1 MELEFKKY
9 PKLTNHYNIE
19 KERVFDKWMKELYY
33 SDEKID
39 GSNTQMAFLIENNKI
54 KDTKVGS
61 RNHFIEADDKNNI
74 AKVYSF
80 VDKVKEAIEFNI
92 DNLPKD
98 CVVRVF
104 GEIFGS
110 KIQQTKYDVTKDGNV
125 DYRIF
130 DVFIELPN
138 EDTYVLGQFDLYNL
152 LSKLDETSNYLS
164 NLFKSSNDSDT
175 LHDKLKHSL
184 LDKSHYGDILC
195 EGEVYHPLN
204 TFKYTY
210 GTTFP
215 VVKRKHKEFMEVSR
229 KHRKKKKKTNVAS
242 PELIELTDKVSD
254 YVTERRLD
262 NILSHGD
269 ISLEPKNIGL
279 LIKEMNKD
287 ITEEYLQENPDTD
300 ESLLE
305 QALRRLNK
313 DIALTIKNRIGM

>member
-19 KERVFDKWMKELYY
+19 KERVFDNWMEELYY

-92 DNLPKD
+92 DKLPKD

-104 GEIFGS
+104 GEIFGA

-130 DVFIELPN
+130 DVFVELPN
-138 EDTYVLGQFDLYNL
+138 DDTYVLGQSDLHNL
-152 LSKLDETSNYLS
+152 LVDLVGTTNYLS
-164 NLFKSSNDSDT
+164 NIYLSPEDSDT
-175 LHDKLKHSL
+175 LHDKLNHSL
-184 LDKSHYGDILC
+184 LDKSHYGNILC
-195 EGEVYHPLN
+195 EGEVYHPLD

-229 KHRKKKKKTNVAS
+229 KPRKKKKKSNVAS

-279 LIKEMNKD
+279 LIKEMHKD

-300 ESLLE
+300 KYLLG

>member
-9 PKLTNHYNIE
+9 PKLTNHYSIE
-19 KERVFDKWMKELYY
+19 KERIFDNWMGELYY

-54 KDTKVGS
+54 KDVKVGS

-80 VDKVKEAIEFNI
+80 VNKVKEAIEFNI
-92 DNLPKD
+92 ALLPKD

-104 GEIFGS
+104 GEIFGA

-130 DVFIELPN
+130 DVFVELPN
-138 EDTYVLGQFDLYNL
+138 DDTYVLGQGDLHKL
-152 LSKLDETSNYLS
+152 LINLDETTSYLKNIYLS
-164 NLFKSSNDSDT
+164 SSADT
-175 LHDKLKHSL
+175 LQDKLEHSL
-184 LDKSHYGDILC
+184 LDKSNYGDILC

-215 VVKRKHKEFMEVSR
+215 VVKRKHEEFMEVSR
-229 KHRKKKKKTNVAS
+229 KPRKKKKKTSVAS

-287 ITEEYLQENPDTD
+287 ISEEYLKENPDTD
-300 ESLLE
+300 QYLLG

>member
-19 KERVFDKWMKELYY
+19 KEHVFDNWMGELYY

-54 KDTKVGS
+54 KDIKVGS

-92 DNLPKD
+92 NLLPKD

-104 GEIFGS
+104 GEIFGA

-130 DVFIELPN
+130 DVFVELPN
-138 EDTYVLGQFDLYNL
+138 DDTYVLGQSDLHKL
-152 LSKLDETSNYLS
+152 LINLDETTSYLKNIYLS
-164 NLFKSSNDSDT
+164 SDADT
-175 LHDKLKHSL
+175 LQDKLEHSL

-215 VVKRKHKEFMEVSR
+215 VVKRKHEEFMEVSR
-229 KHRKKKKKTNVAS
+229 KPRKKRKSNVAS
-242 PELIELTDKVSD
+242 PELIELTDNVSD

-287 ITEEYLQENPDTD
+287 ISEEYLKENPDTD

>member
-19 KERVFDKWMKELYY
+19 KERVFDNWMKELYY

-54 KDTKVGS
+54 KDIKVGS

-92 DNLPKD
+92 DMLPKD

-104 GEIFGS
+104 GEIFGA

-130 DVFIELPN
+130 DVFVELPN
-138 EDTYVLGQFDLYNL
+138 DDIYVLGQYDLYNL
-152 LSKLDETSNYLS
+152 LSKLNETSNYLS
-164 NLFKSSNDSDT
+164 NLFKSSNDSDI
-175 LHDKLKHSL
+175 LHDKLNRSL

-229 KHRKKKKKTNVAS
+229 KPRKKKKKSNVAS
-242 PELIELTDKVSD
+242 PEFIELTDKVSD

-287 ITEEYLQENPDTD
+287 INEEYLKENPDTD

-313 DIALTIKNRIGM
+313 DIAFTVKNRMGM

>member
-19 KERVFDKWMKELYY
+19 KERVFDNWMEELYY

-61 RNHFIEADDKNNI
+61 RNRFIEDDDKNNI

-80 VDKVKEAIEFNI
+80 VNKVKEAIEFNI
-92 DNLPKD
+92 DKLPKD

-104 GEIFGS
+104 GEIFGA

-138 EDTYVLGQFDLYNL
+138 DDTYVLGQSDLHNL
-152 LSKLDETSNYLS
+152 LVDLVGTTNYLS
-164 NLFKSSNDSDT
+164 NIYLSSDDANT
-175 LHDKLKHSL
+175 LQDNLKHSL

-229 KHRKKKKKTNVAS
+229 KPRKKKKKINVAS

-279 LIKEMNKD
+279 LIKEMTKD

-300 ESLLE
+300 KYLLG
-305 QALRRLNK
+305 QALRCLNK
-313 DIALTIKNRIGM
+313 DIAFTIKNRIGM

>member
-19 KERVFDKWMKELYY
+19 KERVFDNWMGELYY

-61 RNHFIEADDKNNI
+61 RNRFIEADDKNNI

-80 VDKVKEAIEFNI
+80 VNKVKEAIEFNI
-92 DNLPKD
+92 DKLPKD

-104 GEIFGS
+104 GEIFGA

-138 EDTYVLGQFDLYNL
+138 DDTYVLGQSDLHNL
-152 LSKLDETSNYLS
+152 LVDLVGTTNYLS
-164 NLFKSSNDSDT
+164 NIYLSSDDANT
-175 LHDKLKHSL
+175 LQDNLKHSL

-229 KHRKKKKKTNVAS
+229 KPHKKKKKTNVAS

-269 ISLEPKNIGL
+269 ISLEPNNIGL
-279 LIKEMNKD
+279 LIKEMTKD

-300 ESLLE
+300 KYLLG

>member
-19 KERVFDKWMKELYY
+19 KERVFGNWMSELYY

-92 DNLPKD
+92 DKLPKD

-104 GEIFGS
+104 GEIFGA

-138 EDTYVLGQFDLYNL
+138 DDTYVLGQSDLHKL
-152 LSKLDETSNYLS
+152 LVNLDETTNYLK
-164 NLFKSSNDSDT
+164 NIYLSSDADT
-175 LHDKLKHSL
+175 LHDKLNHSL

-195 EGEVYHPLN
+195 EGEVYHPFN

-215 VVKRKHKEFMEVSR
+215 VVKRKHEEFMEVSR
-229 KHRKKKKKTNVAS
+229 KPRKKKKKTSVAS
-242 PELIELTDKVSD
+242 PELIELTDKVAD

-269 ISLEPKNIGL
+269 VSLEPKNIGL

-287 ITEEYLQENPDTD
+287 INEEYLKENPDTD
-300 ESLLE
+300 KSLLE

-313 DIALTIKNRIGM
+313 DIALTVKNRIGM

>member
-9 PKLTNHYNIE
+9 PKLTNHYNLE
-19 KERVFDKWMKELYY
+19 KEHVFDNKMGELYY

-92 DNLPKD
+92 DKLPKD

-104 GEIFGS
+104 GEIFGA

-138 EDTYVLGQFDLYNL
+138 DDTYVLGQSDLHKLLINL
-152 LSKLDETSNYLS
+152 DKTTSYLKNIYLS
-164 NLFKSSNDSDT
+164 SDADT
-175 LHDKLKHSL
+175 LQDKLEDSL

-195 EGEVYHPLN
+195 EGEVYHPLD

-215 VVKRKHKEFMEVSR
+215 VVKRKHEEFMEVSR
-229 KHRKKKKKTNVAS
+229 KPRKKKKKTSVAS
-242 PELIELTDKVSD
+242 PELIELTDKVAD

-269 ISLEPKNIGL
+269 ISLELKNIGL

-287 ITEEYLQENPDTD
+287 INEEYLKENPDTD
-300 ESLLE
+300 KSLLG

-313 DIALTIKNRIGM
+313 DIALTVKNRIGM

>member
-9 PKLTNHYNIE
+9 PKLTNHYNLE
-19 KERVFDKWMKELYY
+19 KEPVFGNKMGELYY

-92 DNLPKD
+92 NLLPKD

-104 GEIFGS
+104 GEIFGA

-138 EDTYVLGQFDLYNL
+138 DDTYVLGQSDLHKL
-152 LSKLDETSNYLS
+152 LANLDETTSYLKNIYLS
-164 NLFKSSNDSDT
+164 SGADT
-175 LHDKLKHSL
+175 LQDKLEHSL

-195 EGEVYHPLN
+195 EGEVYHPLD

-215 VVKRKHKEFMEVSR
+215 VVKRKHEEFMEVSR
-229 KHRKKKKKTNVAS
+229 KPRKKKKKSNVAN

-287 ITEEYLQENPDTD
+287 ISEEYLKENPDTD
-300 ESLLE
+300 QYLLG

-313 DIALTIKNRIGM
+313 DIALTVKNRIGM

>member
-19 KERVFDKWMKELYY
+19 KERVFDNWMGELYY

-54 KDTKVGS
+54 KDIKVGS
-61 RNHFIEADDKNNI
+61 RNHFIESDDKNNI
-74 AKVYSF
+74 AKVYFF

-92 DNLPKD
+92 NLLPKD
-98 CVVRVF
+98 CVIRVF
-104 GEIFGS
+104 GEIFGA
-110 KIQQTKYDVTKDGNV
+110 KIQKTKYDVTKNGNV

-130 DVFIELPN
+130 DVFVELPN
-138 EDTYVLGQFDLYNL
+138 DDTYVLGQYDLYNL

-164 NLFKSSNDSDT
+164 NLFKYSEDSDT
-175 LHDKLKHSL
+175 LHDKLNHSL

-215 VVKRKHKEFMEVSR
+215 VVKRKHEEFMEVSR
-229 KHRKKKKKTNVAS
+229 NPRKKKKKSNVAS

-262 NILSHGD
+262 NIVSHGD

-287 ITEEYLQENPDTD
+287 INEEYLKENPDTD

-313 DIALTIKNRIGM
+313 DIAITIKNRIGM

>member
-19 KERVFDKWMKELYY
+19 KERVFDNWMSELYY

-54 KDTKVGS
+54 KDIKVGS

-92 DNLPKD
+92 NLLPKD

-104 GEIFGS
+104 GEIFGA

-130 DVFIELPN
+130 DVFVELPN
-138 EDTYVLGQFDLYNL
+138 DDTYVLGQSDLHKL
-152 LSKLDETSNYLS
+152 LINLDETSNYLS
-164 NLFKSSNDSDT
+164 NLFKSSDDSDT
-175 LHDKLKHSL
+175 LQNKLNHSL

-210 GTTFP
+210 GTTLP
-215 VVKRKHKEFMEVSR
+215 VVKRKHEEFMEVSR
-229 KHRKKKKKTNVAS
+229 KPRKKKKKSNVAS

-287 ITEEYLQENPDTD
+287 INEEYLKENPDTD

-305 QALRRLNK
+305 QALRCLNK

>member
-9 PKLTNHYNIE
+9 PKLTNHYNLE
-19 KERVFDKWMKELYY
+19 KEPVFDNKMGELYY

-61 RNHFIEADDKNNI
+61 RNRFIEAEDKNNI

-92 DNLPKD
+92 DKLPKD

-104 GEIFGS
+104 GEIFGA

-130 DVFIELPN
+130 DVFVELPN
-138 EDTYVLGQFDLYNL
+138 DDTYVLGQSDLHKLLINL
-152 LSKLDETSNYLS
+152 DKTTSYLKNIYLS
-164 NLFKSSNDSDT
+164 SDADT
-175 LHDKLKHSL
+175 LQDKLEDSL

-195 EGEVYHPLN
+195 EGEVYHPLD

-215 VVKRKHKEFMEVSR
+215 VVKRKHEEFMEVSR
-229 KHRKKKKKTNVAS
+229 KPRKKKKRTKVAS
-242 PELIELTDKVSD
+242 PELIELTDKVAD

-269 ISLEPKNIGL
+269 ISLELKNIGL

-287 ITEEYLQENPDTD
+287 INEEYLKENPDTD

-313 DIALTIKNRIGM
+313 DIALTVKNRIGM

>member
-9 PKLTNHYNIE
+9 PKLTNHYNLE
-19 KERVFDKWMKELYY
+19 KEPVFDNKMGELYY

-61 RNHFIEADDKNNI
+61 RNRFIEAEDKNNI

-92 DNLPKD
+92 DKLPKD

-104 GEIFGS
+104 GEIFGA

-138 EDTYVLGQFDLYNL
+138 DDTYVLGQSDLHKLLANL
-152 LSKLDETSNYLS
+152 DKTTSYLKNIYLS
-164 NLFKSSNDSDT
+164 SDADT
-175 LHDKLKHSL
+175 LQDKLENSL

-195 EGEVYHPLN
+195 EGEVYHPLD

-210 GTTFP
+210 GNTFP
-215 VVKRKHKEFMEVSR
+215 VVKRKHEEFMEVSR
-229 KHRKKKKKTNVAS
+229 KPRKKKKRTKVAN

-287 ITEEYLQENPDTD
+287 ISEEYLKENPDTD
-300 ESLLE
+300 KSLLG

-313 DIALTIKNRIGM
+313 DIALTVKNRIGM

>member
-19 KERVFDKWMKELYY
+19 KERVFDNWMEEFYY

-61 RNHFIEADDKNNI
+61 RNRFIEADDKNNI

-92 DNLPKD
+92 DKLPKD

-104 GEIFGS
+104 GEIFGA

-130 DVFIELPN
+130 DVFVELPN

-152 LSKLDETSNYLS
+152 LSKLDETSNYLN

-175 LHDKLKHSL
+175 LHDKLNRSL

-215 VVKRKHKEFMEVSR
+215 VVKRKHEEFMEVSR
-229 KHRKKKKKTNVAS
+229 KPHKKKKKTNVAS

-279 LIKEMNKD
+279 LIKEMTKD

-300 ESLLE
+300 KYLLGK
-305 QALRRLNK
+305 ALRRLNK
-313 DIALTIKNRIGM
+313 DIALTIKNHIGM

>member
-9 PKLTNHYNIE
+9 PKLTNHYNLE
-19 KERVFDKWMKELYY
+19 KEPVFDNKMGELYY

-54 KDTKVGS
+54 KDIKVGS
-61 RNHFIEADDKNNI
+61 RNRFIEADDKNNI

-80 VDKVKEAIEFNI
+80 VAKVKEAIEFNI
-92 DNLPKD
+92 NLLPKD

-104 GEIFGS
+104 GEIFGA

-130 DVFIELPN
+130 DVFVELPN
-138 EDTYVLGQFDLYNL
+138 DDTYVLGQSDLHKLLINL
-152 LSKLDETSNYLS
+152 DKTTSYLKNIYLS
-164 NLFKSSNDSDT
+164 SDADT
-175 LHDKLKHSL
+175 LQDKLENSL

-195 EGEVYHPLN
+195 EGEVYHPLD

-210 GTTFP
+210 GNTFP
-215 VVKRKHKEFMEVSR
+215 VVKRKHEEFMEVSR
-229 KHRKKKKKTNVAS
+229 KPRKKKKRTKVAS
-242 PELIELTDKVSD
+242 PELIELTDKVAD

-287 ITEEYLQENPDTD
+287 INEEYLKENPDTD
-300 ESLLE
+300 KFLLG

-313 DIALTIKNRIGM
+313 DIALTVKNRIGM

>member
-19 KERVFDKWMKELYY
+19 KERVFDNWMEELYY

-61 RNHFIEADDKNNI
+61 RNRFIEADDKNNI

-80 VDKVKEAIEFNI
+80 VNKVKEAIEFNI
-92 DNLPKD
+92 DMLPKD

-175 LHDKLKHSL
+175 LYDKLKHSL

-229 KHRKKKKKTNVAS
+229 KPRKKKKKSNVAS

-300 ESLLE
+300 KYLLG

>member
-9 PKLTNHYNIE
+9 PKLTNHYNLE
-19 KERVFDKWMKELYY
+19 KEPVFDNKMGELYY

-92 DNLPKD
+92 DKLPKD

-104 GEIFGS
+104 GEIFGA

-130 DVFIELPN
+130 DVFVELPN
-138 EDTYVLGQFDLYNL
+138 DDTYVLGQSDLHKLLINL
-152 LSKLDETSNYLS
+152 DKTTSYLKNIYLS
-164 NLFKSSNDSDT
+164 SDADT
-175 LHDKLKHSL
+175 LQDKLEDSL

-195 EGEVYHPLN
+195 EGEVYHPLD

-215 VVKRKHKEFMEVSR
+215 VVKRKHEEFMEVSR
-229 KHRKKKKKTNVAS
+229 KPRKKKKKTSVAS
-242 PELIELTDKVSD
+242 PELIELTDKVAD

-287 ITEEYLQENPDTD
+287 ISEEYLKENPDTD
-300 ESLLE
+300 KSLLG

-313 DIALTIKNRIGM
+313 DIALTVKNRIGM

>member
-19 KERVFDKWMKELYY
+19 KERVFDNWMEELYY

-61 RNHFIEADDKNNI
+61 RNRFIEADDKNNI

-80 VDKVKEAIEFNI
+80 VSKVKEAIEFNI
-92 DNLPKD
+92 DKLPKD

-104 GEIFGS
+104 GEIFGA

-125 DYRIF
+125 DYHIF
-130 DVFIELPN
+130 DVFVELPN
-138 EDTYVLGQFDLYNL
+138 DDTYVLGKSDLHNL
-152 LSKLDETSNYLS
+152 LVDLVGTTNYLS
-164 NLFKSSNDSDT
+164 NIYLSSNNANT
-175 LHDKLKHSL
+175 LQDNLKNSL

-279 LIKEMNKD
+279 LIKEMTKD

-300 ESLLE
+300 KYLLGK
-305 QALRRLNK
+305 ALRRLNK
-313 DIALTIKNRIGM
+313 DIALTIKNHIGM

>member
-19 KERVFDKWMKELYY
+19 KERVFDNWMSELYY

-39 GSNTQMAFLIENNKI
+39 GSNTQMTFLIENNKI
-54 KDTKVGS
+54 KDIKVGS

-92 DNLPKD
+92 NLLPKD

-104 GEIFGS
+104 WEIFGA

-138 EDTYVLGQFDLYNL
+138 DDTYVLGQYDLYNL

-164 NLFKSSNDSDT
+164 NLFKFSEDSDT
-175 LHDKLKHSL
+175 LHDKLNHSL

-215 VVKRKHKEFMEVSR
+215 VVKRKHEEFMEVSR
-229 KHRKKKKKTNVAS
+229 KPWKKKKKTSVAS
-242 PELIELTDKVSD
+242 SELIELTDKVSD

-287 ITEEYLQENPDTD
+287 INEEYLKENPDTD

-313 DIALTIKNRIGM
+313 DIALTIKNRIGV

>member
-9 PKLTNHYNIE
+9 PKLTNHYNLE
-19 KERVFDKWMKELYY
+19 KEPVFDNKMGELYY

-92 DNLPKD
+92 DKLPKD

-104 GEIFGS
+104 GEIFGA

-138 EDTYVLGQFDLYNL
+138 DDTYVLGQSDLHKLLINL
-152 LSKLDETSNYLS
+152 DKTTSYLKNIYLS
-164 NLFKSSNDSDT
+164 SDADT
-175 LHDKLKHSL
+175 LQDKLEDSL

-195 EGEVYHPLN
+195 EGEVYHPLD

-215 VVKRKHKEFMEVSR
+215 VVKRKHEEFMEVSR
-229 KHRKKKKKTNVAS
+229 KPRKKKKRTKVAS
-242 PELIELTDKVSD
+242 PELIELTDKVAD

-269 ISLEPKNIGL
+269 ISLELKNIGL

-287 ITEEYLQENPDTD
+287 INEEYLKENPDTD
-300 ESLLE
+300 KSLLE

-313 DIALTIKNRIGM
+313 DIALTVKNRIGM

>member
-9 PKLTNHYNIE
+9 PKLTNHYNLE
-19 KERVFDKWMKELYY
+19 KEPVFDNWMEELYY

-92 DNLPKD
+92 DKLPKD

-104 GEIFGS
+104 GEIFGA

-138 EDTYVLGQFDLYNL
+138 DDTYVLGQSDLHNL
-152 LSKLDETSNYLS
+152 LVDLVGTTNYLS
-164 NLFKSSNDSDT
+164 NIYLSSDDANTLQDS
-175 LHDKLKHSL
+175 LKHSL

-195 EGEVYHPLN
+195 EGEVYHPLD

-215 VVKRKHKEFMEVSR
+215 VVKRKHEEFMEVSR
-229 KHRKKKKKTNVAS
+229 KPRKKKKKTSVAS
-242 PELIELTDKVSD
+242 PELIELTDNVSD

-269 ISLEPKNIGL
+269 ISPEPKNIGL

-287 ITEEYLQENPDTD
+287 ISEEYLKENPDTD
-300 ESLLE
+300 QSLLG

-313 DIALTIKNRIGM
+313 DIALTVKNHIGM

>member
-1 MELEFKKY
+1 MKLVFKKY
-9 PKLTNHYNIE
+9 PKLTNHYSIE
-19 KERVFDKWMKELYY
+19 KERVFDNLMEELYY

-54 KDTKVGS
+54 KDIKVGS
-61 RNHFIEADDKNNI
+61 RNRFIEADDKNNI

-92 DNLPKD
+92 DKLPKD

-104 GEIFGS
+104 GEIFGA

-130 DVFIELPN
+130 DVFVELPDD
-138 EDTYVLGQFDLYNL
+138 DTYVLGQADLHKL
-152 LSKLDETSNYLS
+152 LVNLDETTNYLK
-164 NLFKSSNDSDT
+164 NIYLSSGNDT
-175 LHDKLKHSL
+175 LQDKLNHSL

-215 VVKRKHKEFMEVSR
+215 VVKRKHEEFMEVSR
-229 KHRKKKKKTNVAS
+229 KPRKKKKKSNVAS

-287 ITEEYLQENPDTD
+287 INEEYLKENPDTD
-300 ESLLE
+300 KSLLE

>member
-9 PKLTNHYNIE
+9 PKLTNHYNLE
-19 KERVFDKWMKELYY
+19 KEPVFDNKMGELYY

-80 VDKVKEAIEFNI
+80 VAKVKEAIEFNI
-92 DNLPKD
+92 AQLPKD

-104 GEIFGS
+104 GEIFGA

-130 DVFIELPN
+130 DVFVELPN
-138 EDTYVLGQFDLYNL
+138 DDTYVLGQSDLHKLLINL
-152 LSKLDETSNYLS
+152 DKTTSYLKNIYLS
-164 NLFKSSNDSDT
+164 SDADT
-175 LHDKLKHSL
+175 LQDKLEDSL

-195 EGEVYHPLN
+195 EGEVYHPLD

-215 VVKRKHKEFMEVSR
+215 VVKRKHEEFMEVSR
-229 KHRKKKKKTNVAS
+229 KPRKKKKKTSVAS
-242 PELIELTDKVSD
+242 PELIELTDKVAD

-287 ITEEYLQENPDTD
+287 ISEEYLKENPDTD
-300 ESLLE
+300 KSLLG

-313 DIALTIKNRIGM
+313 DIALTVKNRIGM

>member
-1 MELEFKKY
+1 MKLEFKKY
-9 PKLTNHYNIE
+9 PKLTNHYNIK
-19 KERVFDKWMKELYY
+19 KERVFDNWMGELYY

-39 GSNTQMAFLIENNKI
+39 GSNTQMAFLIESNKI

-61 RNHFIEADDKNNI
+61 RNRFIEADDKNNI

-104 GEIFGS
+104 GEIFGA

-138 EDTYVLGQFDLYNL
+138 DGTYVLGQSDLHNL
-152 LSKLDETSNYLS
+152 LVDLVGTTNYLS
-164 NLFKSSNDSDT
+164 NIYLSSDDANT
-175 LHDKLKHSL
+175 LQDNLKHSL
-184 LDKSHYGDILC
+184 LDKSHYGNILC
-195 EGEVYHPLN
+195 EGEVYHPLD

-215 VVKRKHKEFMEVSR
+215 VVKRKHEEFMEVSR
-229 KHRKKKKKTNVAS
+229 KPRKKKKKTNVAS

-279 LIKEMNKD
+279 LIKEMAKD

-300 ESLLE
+300 KYLLG

>member
-19 KERVFDKWMKELYY
+19 KERVFDNWMEELYY

-92 DNLPKD
+92 DMLPKD

-104 GEIFGS
+104 GEIFGA

-138 EDTYVLGQFDLYNL
+138 DDTYVLGQSDLHNL
-152 LSKLDETSNYLS
+152 LIDLVGTTNYLS
-164 NLFKSSNDSDT
+164 NIYLSSDDANT
-175 LHDKLKHSL
+175 LQDNLKNSL

-229 KHRKKKKKTNVAS
+229 KPQKKKKKTNVAS

-287 ITEEYLQENPDTD
+287 INEEYLKENPDTD

-313 DIALTIKNRIGM
+313 DIALTIKNHIGM

>member
-19 KERVFDKWMKELYY
+19 KERVFDNWMEERYY

-54 KDTKVGS
+54 KDIKVGS

-80 VDKVKEAIEFNI
+80 VDKVKDAIEFNI
-92 DNLPKD
+92 DKLPKV

-104 GEIFGS
+104 GEIFGA

-130 DVFIELPN
+130 DVFVELPN
-138 EDTYVLGQFDLYNL
+138 DDTYVLGQSDLHKL
-152 LSKLDETSNYLS
+152 LINLDETTSYLKNIYLS
-164 NLFKSSNDSDT
+164 SDADT
-175 LHDKLKHSL
+175 LQDKLEHSL

-215 VVKRKHKEFMEVSR
+215 VVKRKHEEFMEVSR
-229 KHRKKKKKTNVAS
+229 KPRKKKRKSNVAS
-242 PELIELTDKVSD
+242 PELIELTDNVSD

-313 DIALTIKNRIGM
+313 DIALTIKNHIRM

>member
-19 KERVFDKWMKELYY
+19 KERVFDNWMEELYY

-54 KDTKVGS
+54 KDIKVGS

-80 VDKVKEAIEFNI
+80 VNKVKEAIEFNI
-92 DNLPKD
+92 DKLPKD

-104 GEIFGS
+104 GEIFGA

-130 DVFIELPN
+130 DVFVELPN

-152 LSKLDETSNYLS
+152 LSKLDETSNYLN

-175 LHDKLKHSL
+175 LHDKLNRSL

-229 KHRKKKKKTNVAS
+229 KPRKKEKKTNVAS

-279 LIKEMNKD
+279 LIKEMTKD

-300 ESLLE
+300 KYLLGK
-305 QALRRLNK
+305 ALRRLNK
-313 DIALTIKNRIGM
+313 DIALTIKNHIGM

>member
-9 PKLTNHYNIE
+9 PKLTNHYNLE
-19 KERVFDKWMKELYY
+19 KEPVFDNKMGELYY

-39 GSNTQMAFLIENNKI
+39 GSNTQMAFLIENSKI

-92 DNLPKD
+92 DKLPKD

-104 GEIFGS
+104 GEIFGA

-130 DVFIELPN
+130 DVFVELPN
-138 EDTYVLGQFDLYNL
+138 DDTYVLGQSDLHKLLINL
-152 LSKLDETSNYLS
+152 DKTTSYLKNIYLS
-164 NLFKSSNDSDT
+164 SDADT
-175 LHDKLKHSL
+175 LQDKLEDSL

-195 EGEVYHPLN
+195 EGEVYHPLD

-215 VVKRKHKEFMEVSR
+215 VVKRKHEEFMEVSR
-229 KHRKKKKKTNVAS
+229 KPRKKKKRTKVAS
-242 PELIELTDKVSD
+242 PELIELTDKVAD

-269 ISLEPKNIGL
+269 ISLELKNIGL

-287 ITEEYLQENPDTD
+287 INEEYLKENPDTD

-313 DIALTIKNRIGM
+313 DIAITVKNRIGM

>member
-19 KERVFDKWMKELYY
+19 KERVFDNWMEEFYY

-54 KDTKVGS
+54 KDIKVGS

-80 VDKVKEAIEFNI
+80 VNKVKEAIEFNI
-92 DNLPKD
+92 DMLPKD

-152 LSKLDETSNYLS
+152 LSKLDETSNYLN
-164 NLFKSSNDSDT
+164 NLFKSSNNSDT
-175 LHDKLKHSL
+175 LHDKLNRSL

-229 KHRKKKKKTNVAS
+229 KPRKKKKKTNVAS

-279 LIKEMNKD
+279 LIKEMTKD

-300 ESLLE
+300 KYLLG
-305 QALRRLNK
+305 QALRRLTK
-313 DIALTIKNRIGM
+313 DIALTIKNHIGM

>member
-19 KERVFDKWMKELYY
+19 KERVFDNWMEELYY

-54 KDTKVGS
+54 KDIKVGS

-80 VDKVKEAIEFNI
+80 VNKVKEAIEFNI
-92 DNLPKD
+92 DKLPKD

-104 GEIFGS
+104 GEIFGA

-130 DVFIELPN
+130 DVFVELPN

-152 LSKLDETSNYLS
+152 LSKLDETSNYLN
-164 NLFKSSNDSDT
+164 NLFKSSNNSDT
-175 LHDKLKHSL
+175 LHDKLNRSL

-229 KHRKKKKKTNVAS
+229 KPRKKKKKTNVAS

-279 LIKEMNKD
+279 LIKEMTKD

-300 ESLLE
+300 KYLLG
-305 QALRRLNK
+305 QALRRLTK
-313 DIALTIKNRIGM
+313 DIALTIKNHIGM

>member
-9 PKLTNHYNIE
+9 PKLTNHYNLE
-19 KERVFDKWMKELYY
+19 KEHVFDNKMGELYY

-92 DNLPKD
+92 DKLPKD

-104 GEIFGS
+104 GEIFGA

-130 DVFIELPN
+130 DVFVELPN
-138 EDTYVLGQFDLYNL
+138 DDTYVLGQSDLHKLLANL
-152 LSKLDETSNYLS
+152 DKTTSYLKNIYLS
-164 NLFKSSNDSDT
+164 SDADT
-175 LHDKLKHSL
+175 LQDKLEDSL

-195 EGEVYHPLN
+195 EGEVYHPLD

-215 VVKRKHKEFMEVSR
+215 VVKRKHEEFMEVSR
-229 KHRKKKKKTNVAS
+229 KPRKKKKRTKVAS
-242 PELIELTDKVSD
+242 PELIELTDKVAD

-269 ISLEPKNIGL
+269 ISLELKNIGL

-287 ITEEYLQENPDTD
+287 INEEYLKENPDTD

-313 DIALTIKNRIGM
+313 DIALTVKNRIGM

>member
-19 KERVFDKWMKELYY
+19 KERVFDNWMEEFYY

-54 KDTKVGS
+54 KDIKVGS

-80 VDKVKEAIEFNI
+80 VNKVKEAIEFNI
-92 DNLPKD
+92 DKLPKD

-104 GEIFGS
+104 GEIFGA

-130 DVFIELPN
+130 DVFVELPN

-152 LSKLDETSNYLS
+152 LSKLDETSNYLN
-164 NLFKSSNDSDT
+164 NLFKSSNNSDT
-175 LHDKLKHSL
+175 LHDKLNRSL

-229 KHRKKKKKTNVAS
+229 KPRKKKKKTNVAS

-279 LIKEMNKD
+279 LIKEMTKD

-300 ESLLE
+300 KYLLG
-305 QALRRLNK
+305 QALRRLTK
-313 DIALTIKNRIGM
+313 DIALTIKNHIGM

>member
-19 KERVFDKWMKELYY
+19 KEHVFDNWMGELYY

-54 KDTKVGS
+54 KDIKVGS

-92 DNLPKD
+92 NLLPKD

-104 GEIFGS
+104 GEIFGA
-110 KIQQTKYDVTKDGNV
+110 KIQQTKYDVTKDGNA

-130 DVFIELPN
+130 DVFVELPN
-138 EDTYVLGQFDLYNL
+138 DDTYVLGQSDLHKL
-152 LSKLDETSNYLS
+152 LINLDETTSYLKNIYLS
-164 NLFKSSNDSDT
+164 SDADT
-175 LHDKLKHSL
+175 LHDKLNHSL

-215 VVKRKHKEFMEVSR
+215 VVKRKHEEFMEVSR
-229 KHRKKKKKTNVAS
+229 KPRKKKKKSNVAS

-287 ITEEYLQENPDTD
+287 INEEYLKENPDTD

-313 DIALTIKNRIGM
+313 DIALTIKNHIGM

>member
-9 PKLTNHYNIE
+9 PKLTNHYNLE
-19 KERVFDKWMKELYY
+19 KEPVFDNKMGELYY

-61 RNHFIEADDKNNI
+61 RNRFIEAEDKNNI

-92 DNLPKD
+92 DKLPKD

-104 GEIFGS
+104 GEIFGA

-138 EDTYVLGQFDLYNL
+138 DDTYVLGQSDLHKLLINL
-152 LSKLDETSNYLS
+152 DKTTSYLKNIYLS
-164 NLFKSSNDSDT
+164 SDADT
-175 LHDKLKHSL
+175 LQDKLEDSL

-195 EGEVYHPLN
+195 EGEVYHPLD

-215 VVKRKHKEFMEVSR
+215 VVKRKHEEFMEVSR
-229 KHRKKKKKTNVAS
+229 KPRKKKKRTKVAS
-242 PELIELTDKVSD
+242 PELIELTDKVAD

-269 ISLEPKNIGL
+269 ISLELKNIGL

-287 ITEEYLQENPDTD
+287 INEEYLKENPDTD

-313 DIALTIKNRIGM
+313 DIALTVKNRIGM

>member
-19 KERVFDKWMKELYY
+19 KEHVFDNWMGELYY

-39 GSNTQMAFLIENNKI
+39 GSNTQMEFLIENNKI
-54 KDTKVGS
+54 KDIKVGS

-80 VDKVKEAIEFNI
+80 VDKVKDAIEFNI
-92 DNLPKD
+92 DKLPKV

-104 GEIFGS
+104 GEIFGA

-130 DVFIELPN
+130 DVFVELPN
-138 EDTYVLGQFDLYNL
+138 DDTYVLGQSDLHKL
-152 LSKLDETSNYLS
+152 LINLDETTSYLKNIYLS
-164 NLFKSSNDSDT
+164 SDADT
-175 LHDKLKHSL
+175 LQDKLEHSL

-215 VVKRKHKEFMEVSR
+215 VVKRKHEEFMEVSR
-229 KHRKKKKKTNVAS
+229 KPRKKKKKSNVAG

-287 ITEEYLQENPDTD
+287 INEEYLKENPDTD

>member
-1 MELEFKKY
+1 MKLEFKKY
-9 PKLTNHYNIE
+9 PKLTNHYNIK
-19 KERVFDKWMKELYY
+19 KERVFDNWMGELYY

-61 RNHFIEADDKNNI
+61 RNRFIEAEDKNNI

-92 DNLPKD
+92 DKLPKD

-104 GEIFGS
+104 GEIFGA

-130 DVFIELPN
+130 DVFVELPN
-138 EDTYVLGQFDLYNL
+138 DDTYVLGQSDLHKLLINL
-152 LSKLDETSNYLS
+152 DKTTSYLKNIYLS
-164 NLFKSSNDSDT
+164 SDADT
-175 LHDKLKHSL
+175 LQDKLEDSL

-195 EGEVYHPLN
+195 EGEVYHPLD

-215 VVKRKHKEFMEVSR
+215 VVKRKHEEFMEVSR
-229 KHRKKKKKTNVAS
+229 KPRKKKKRTKVAS
-242 PELIELTDKVSD
+242 PELIELTDKVAD

-269 ISLEPKNIGL
+269 ISLELKNIGL

-287 ITEEYLQENPDTD
+287 INEEYLKENPDTD

-313 DIALTIKNRIGM
+313 DIALTVKNRIGM

>member
-19 KERVFDKWMKELYY
+19 KERVFDNWMEELYY

-80 VDKVKEAIEFNI
+80 VNKVKEAIEFNI
-92 DNLPKD
+92 DKLPKD

-104 GEIFGS
+104 GEIFGA

-130 DVFIELPN
+130 DVFVELPN
-138 EDTYVLGQFDLYNL
+138 EDTYVLGQSDLHNL
-152 LSKLDETSNYLS
+152 LVDLVGTTNYLS
-164 NLFKSSNDSDT
+164 NIYLSSDDANT
-175 LHDKLKHSL
+175 LQDNLKHSL

-215 VVKRKHKEFMEVSR
+215 VVKRKHEEFMEVSR
-229 KHRKKKKKTNVAS
+229 KPHKKKKKTNVAS

-279 LIKEMNKD
+279 LIKEMTKD

-300 ESLLE
+300 KYLLGK
-305 QALRRLNK
+305 ALRRLNK

>member
-9 PKLTNHYNIE
+9 PKLTNHYNLE
-19 KERVFDKWMKELYY
+19 KEHVFDNKMGELYY

-92 DNLPKD
+92 DKLPKD

-104 GEIFGS
+104 GEIFGA

-130 DVFIELPN
+130 DVFVELPN
-138 EDTYVLGQFDLYNL
+138 DDTYVLGQSDLHKLLINL
-152 LSKLDETSNYLS
+152 DKTTSYLKNIYLS
-164 NLFKSSNDSDT
+164 SDADT
-175 LHDKLKHSL
+175 LQDKLEDSL

-195 EGEVYHPLN
+195 EGEVYHPLD

-215 VVKRKHKEFMEVSR
+215 VVKRKHEEFMEVSR
-229 KHRKKKKKTNVAS
+229 KPRKKKKKTSVAS
-242 PELIELTDKVSD
+242 PELIELTDKVAD

-269 ISLEPKNIGL
+269 ISLELKNIGL

-287 ITEEYLQENPDTD
+287 ISEEYLKENPDTD
-300 ESLLE
+300 KSLLG

-313 DIALTIKNRIGM
+313 DIALTVKNRIGM